1 MNTLDDPR
9 TIAALEAEVRTLRT
23 KLELAHTEIRES
35 DAATLRA
42 LHERNALRECD
53 HQLIDELIG
62 IRDSVSIAM
71 LGWTAPMVKPY
82 ISGQAQR
89 AVNALIQQYRLTQ

>member
-9 TIAALEAEVRTLRT
+9 TIAALEAEVHTLRT

-53 HQLIDELIG
+53 HQLVDELIG
-62 IRDSVSIAM
+62 IRDSVATV
-71 LGWTAPMVKPY
+71 LGWATVMGGPY